1 VIVAPGPGSDELS
14 AVDESANEMSGW
26 LRYFTLNAQAR
37 TGFSSQVA
45 VWAAIAAVAAAIGM
59 VFLLIAAFICL
70 ADRYD
75 PLTAGLVLGGAFVFV
90 ALIALM
96 ACLITRRRNI
106 ARARLEL
113 AARSSAA
120 ANWLDPK
127 LLGIGFQVGQT
138 IGWRKLVLLGAAGL
152 LAAGVAREWF
162 GRDGEAPDSDDPPA
176 G

>member
-45 VWAAIAAVAAAIGM
+45 VWGAIAAVAAAVGV
-59 VFLLIAAFICL
+59 VFLLIAAFVWL

-75 PLTAGLVLGGAFVFV
+75 PLTAGLVLGGAFIVV
-90 ALIALM
+90 ALIALV
-96 ACLITRRRNI
+96 ACIITRRRNI
-106 ARARLEL
+106 TRARLEL
-113 AARSSAA
+113 AARSSAG

-138 IGWRKLVLLGAAGL
+138 IGWRKLLSLAAVALLGAGL
-152 LAAGVAREWF
+152 AREWF
-162 GRDGEAPDSDDPPA
+162 GREDAPSDGDEPPES
-176 G
+176 

>member
-1 VIVAPGPGSDELS
+1 
-14 AVDESANEMSGW
+14 MSRRTW

-59 VFLLIAAFICL
+59 VFLLIAAFIWL

-75 PLTAGLVLGGAFVFV
+75 SLTAGLVGGAFVFV
-90 ALIALM
+90 AVIALM

-113 AARSSAA
+113 AARSSAG

-162 GRDGEAPDSDDPPA
+162 GRDGEPPDSDDPPGA
-176 G
+176 